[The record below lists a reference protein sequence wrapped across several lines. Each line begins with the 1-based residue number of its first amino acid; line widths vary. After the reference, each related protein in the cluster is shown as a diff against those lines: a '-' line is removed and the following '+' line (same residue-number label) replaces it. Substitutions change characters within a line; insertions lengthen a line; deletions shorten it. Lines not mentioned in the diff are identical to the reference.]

1 MATEKKNGYE
11 GIYLWVV
18 EKLAGFDLTGNAP
31 HLGLKAND
39 DGSVQVNFL
48 NREYQVN
55 SDGAKPLDGR
65 PVGITHLSV
74 VAHYA
79 MSSGRGEPSLEFVS
93 LDKKSGTVSGSQG
106 SFQRES
112 VSNPLVRK
120 FGADQPALEAA
131 VARIGGRPEGR
142 SESGGWS
149 WLFFP
154 FPKMP
159 LKLIYHEADEEFE
172 AEFRLLYDNRCTDF
186 MEFEAVAFVG
196 GILVDE
202 LLSMKTTY

>member
-1 MATEKKNGYE
+1 MASGKKSGYE
-11 GIYLWVV
+11 GIYQWVV
-18 EKLAGFDLTGNAP
+18 GGLKGFDLAGNAP
-31 HLGLKAND
+31 HLGLQTDD
-39 DGSVQVNFL
+39 DGSVRVNFF
-48 NREYQVN
+48 NREYLVN
-55 SDGAKPLDGR
+55 ADGARPVDGQ
-65 PVGITHLSV
+65 PVGINHRSV

-79 MSSGRGEPSLEFVS
+79 MSPGRGEPSLEFVS
-93 LDKKSGTVSGSQG
+93 LDKKSGTVSGSQ
-106 SFQRES
+106 SAFQRES

-131 VARIGGRPEGR
+131 VARIGGQPTGR

-172 AEFRLLYDNRCTDF
+172 AEFRILYDNRCTDF

-196 GILVDE
+196 GLLVEE
-202 LLSMKTTY
+202 LLGESC